1 MMVQDG
7 NLANFQTTAI
17 LAIVGQTVGIIN
29 MIYEQT
35 KVDFFFLDWEKPR
48 KVLAK
53 DGKATAQISL
63 FPHGQTCLRI
73 LNL

>member
-7 NLANFQTTAI
+7 DLQNFQITAI
-17 LAIVGQTVGIIN
+17 LAIVGQSVGTVN

-53 DGKATAQISL
+53 DGKVLFITIISI
-63 FPHGQTCLRI
+63 FY
-73 LNL
+73 